1 MALQRREFRMPR
13 PKVVRLEEWRSQIQ
27 RNAPQFWRGLSDLGR
42 VFRAVSDL
50 LGVPRLHVNLPTEPG
65 TFSDRD
71 LRRNDVT
78 VERARC

>member
-1 MALQRREFRMPR
+1 MAERRP
-13 PKVVRLEEWRSQIQ
+13 QIQ
-27 RNAPQFWRGLSDLGR
+27 RNAPRFWRGLSDLGR

-50 LGVPRLHVNLPTEPG
+50 LARPARQDLLGVPRLHANLPTEAG